1 MECLGCDLANGK
13 LPVHTIFEDKLIRCI
28 LDIDP
33 FNEGHTLILPKRH
46 VKELTGLTHEET
58 LAVVDAAK
66 YISEKLN
73 ICLKPDGITINQN
86 GGKFSDLTHFHMHV
100 IPRYE
105 NDGFTW
111 SESLILD
118 DAPQRLAETAE
129 KLRTVESF

>member
-1 MECLGCDLANGK
+1 MSCLGCDLANAK
-13 LPVHTIFEDKLIRCI
+13 LPVHTIYENELVHCF

-46 VKELTGLTHEET
+46 VKELTELTNEET
-58 LAVVDAAK
+58 FAVMEAAK

-73 ICLKPDGITINQN
+73 MCLTPDGITINQN

-100 IPRYE
+100 IPRFE

-111 SESLILD
+111 SESLIED
-118 DAPQRLAETAE
+118 DADQRLAETAD
-129 KLRTVESF
+129 KLRSV

>member
-1 MECLGCDLANGK
+1 M
-13 LPVHTIFEDKLIRCI
+13 
-28 LDIDP
+28 
-33 FNEGHTLILPKRH
+33 
-46 VKELTGLTHEET
+46 
-58 LAVVDAAK
+58 DAAK

-73 ICLKPDGITINQN
+73 ISLKPDGITINQN

-118 DAPQRLAETAE
+118 DAPQRLAETAK
-129 KLRTVESF
+129 KLRTVEAF

>member
-1 MECLGCDLANGK
+1 MSCLGCDLANAK
-13 LPVHTIFEDKLIRCI
+13 LPVHTIYENELINCF

-46 VKELTGLTHEET
+46 VKELTELTDEET
-58 LAVVDAAK
+58 LAVMEAAK

-73 ICLKPDGITINQN
+73 MCLKTDGITINQN
-86 GGKFSDLTHFHMHV
+86 GGEFSDLTHFHMHV

-111 SESLILD
+111 SESLIKD
-118 DAPQRLAETAE
+118 DADQRLAETAD
-129 KLRTVESF
+129 KLR

>member
-1 MECLGCDLANGK
+1 MSCLGCDLANAK
-13 LPVHTIFEDKLIRCI
+13 LPVHTVYEDELVRCF

-46 VKELTGLTHEET
+46 VKELTELTHEET
-58 LAVVDAAK
+58 LAVMDAAK
-66 YISEKLN
+66 LISEKLN
-73 ICLKPDGITINQN
+73 TCLKADGITINQN

-111 SESLILD
+111 SESTIQD
-118 DAPQRLAETAE
+118 GAHKRLAETAD
-129 KLRTVESF
+129 KLLGV

>member
-1 MECLGCDLANGK
+1 MSCLGCDLANAK
-13 LPVHTIFEDKLIRCI
+13 EPVHTIYENEFVRCF

-46 VKELTGLTHEET
+46 VKELTELTHEET
-58 LAVVDAAK
+58 LAVMDAAK
-66 YISEKLN
+66 IISEKLN
-73 ICLKPDGITINQN
+73 TCLKPDGITINQN

-111 SESLILD
+111 SESDIQD
-118 DAPQRLAETAE
+118 VAHKRLAETAN
-129 KLRTVESF
+129 KLRTV

>member
-1 MECLGCDLANGK
+1 MSCLGCELANK
-13 LPVHTIFEDKLIRCI
+13 VLPIHTVYEDEWVTCF

-46 VKELTGLTHEET
+46 VKELTELTNEET
-58 LAVVDAAK
+58 KAVMDAAK
-66 YISEKLN
+66 FISKKLEN
-73 ICLKPDGITINQN
+73 SFNPDGITINQN

-111 SESLILD
+111 SESTILD
-118 DAPQRLAETAE
+118 NASERLAETAD
-129 KLRTVESF
+129 KLQRV

>member
-1 MECLGCDLANGK
+1 MSCLGCDLANGK
-13 LPVHTIFEDKLIRCI
+13 LPVHTIYENALIHCF

-46 VKELTGLTHEET
+46 VKELTELKDEET
-58 LAVVDAAK
+58 LAVMEAAK

-73 ICLKPDGITINQN
+73 KSFNPDGITINQN
-86 GGKFSDLTHFHMHV
+86 GGKFSDLTHLHMHV

-111 SESLILD
+111 SESAIQD
-118 DAPQRLAETAE
+118 DAHERLGATAD
-129 KLRTVESF
+129 KLRSV

>member
-1 MECLGCDLANGK
+1 MSCLGCDLANAK
-13 LPVHTIFEDKLIRCI
+13 LLVHTIYENELVHCF

-46 VKELTGLTHEET
+46 VKELTELTNEET
-58 LAVVDAAK
+58 FAVMEAAK

-73 ICLKPDGITINQN
+73 MCLTPDGITINQN

-111 SESLILD
+111 SESLIED
-118 DAPQRLAETAE
+118 DASQRLAETAG
-129 KLRTVESF
+129 KLRSV